1 MGLLLKMN
9 STLQSTVLSASSSR
23 LCALKVELSTFLTEQ
38 IRSSHAPP
46 WCDPVGVLK
55 VHSIPFT
62 FTFMHLA
69 DAFIQSDLQL
79 HSGYTF
85 LISICVPFNMSAS
98 LICSKFHPSITRLNS
113 CSAPTKLVPLSDRN
127 SLTCPRLAMK
137 RRNALM
143 QESVS
148 SNEATS
154 LCTALIAKH
163 VKITPYLFTRLLPH
177 FTSNG
182 PK

>member
-1 MGLLLKMN
+1 MGLLLKIN
-9 STLQSTVLSASSSR
+9 STSQSTVLSASSSR

-38 IRSSHAPP
+38 IRSSHSPP

-55 VHSIPFT
+55 VHSIPF
-62 FTFMHLA
+62 
-69 DAFIQSDLQL
+69 
-79 HSGYTF
+79 
-85 LISICVPFNMSAS
+85 NMSAS
-98 LICSKFHPSITRLNS
+98 LICSKFHPSIARLNS

-137 RRNALM
+137 RQNALM

-148 SNEATS
+148 SDEATS
-154 LCTALIAKH
+154 VCTALIAKH
-163 VKITPYLFTRLLPH
+163 VKITPYLFTRLLPR